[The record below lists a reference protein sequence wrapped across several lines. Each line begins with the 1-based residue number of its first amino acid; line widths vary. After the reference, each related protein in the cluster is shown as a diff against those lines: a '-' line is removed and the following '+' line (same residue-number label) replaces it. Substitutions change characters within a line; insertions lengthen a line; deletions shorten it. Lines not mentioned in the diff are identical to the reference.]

1 MEILNRTATIEGENV
16 VIVEETKV
24 NLTKDDLLAKTSNIQ
39 RRKARLLEENNNII
53 AEFNQLATEEAE
65 YNGYLAELETTNITP
80 AIIE

>member
-16 VIVEETKV
+16 VIIEETKV
-24 NLTKDDLLAKTSNIQ
+24 NLTKDDLLAKISNIQ

-65 YNGYLAELETTNITP
+65 YNSYLAELETTNITP